1 MDVFIQKLCMN
12 PDEKII
18 TKLEV
23 LNKNLIL
30 KLQQTCKTP
39 FFHSLLNFGVKS
51 ASLLINSL
59 HFFDI
64 G

>member
-1 MDVFIQKLCMN
+1 MN

-30 KLQQTCKTP
+30 KLQQTCKGSVAKIILLP
-39 FFHSLLNFGVKS
+39 F
-51 ASLLINSL
+51 
-59 HFFDI
+59 
-64 G
+64 